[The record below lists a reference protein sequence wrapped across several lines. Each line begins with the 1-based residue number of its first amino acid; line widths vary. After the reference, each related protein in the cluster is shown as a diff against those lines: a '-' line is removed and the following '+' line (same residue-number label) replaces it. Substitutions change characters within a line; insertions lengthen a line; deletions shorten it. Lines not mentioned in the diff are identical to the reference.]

1 MPYTEEQ
8 LHDMMNIE
16 GPPTIRQLALQNLQ
30 HQEKDAAA
38 APAAVPATMLGQ
50 ESDEE
55 SEGEEF
61 FEGDQAPPASPEKE
75 AVALHDWRRLCR
87 RPLHASPSALVP
99 DLPLRR
105 RGGLHR
111 RHPWEGGKVIAT
123 NTQASIRA
131 LVLIF
136 FLIGACRN
144 VVGQREENKRII
156 IGIEIIFFV

>member
-61 FEGDQAPPASPEKE
+61 LEDDQAPPASPRKE
-75 AVALHDWRRLCR
+75 AVALHGGTSVVAHST
-87 RPLHASPSALVP
+87 PPPVP
-99 DLPLRR
+99 WFP
-105 RGGLHR
+105 
-111 RHPWEGGKVIAT
+111 
-123 NTQASIRA
+123 
-131 LVLIF
+131 IF
-136 FLIGACRN
+136 LS
-144 VVGQREENKRII
+144 VVGVVCIAVILGRVGK
-156 IGIEIIFFV
+156 